1 MKDIA
6 IVTGASRGIGKAIA
20 LKLAEKGYHIWLN
33 YHKDTKS
40 AEETQEEIVKV
51 GKDCKLL
58 QFDVSSKE
66 SVQNVLSGEINKL
79 DKEKERIAALV
90 NNAGIVRDALFYWM
104 KDEEWEE
111 VINTNL
117 NGLFYVT
124 KAIIE
129 PMILNKFGYIVNLSS
144 LAGEAGNKAQT
155 NYSASKAG
163 IIAATK
169 SLAKELARSNILVN
183 VVSPGLIE
191 SDMTAALKDNKNL
204 IRSIPMR
211 RFGRP
216 EEVANVVAFL
226 CSPEAS
232 YISGAVIPVNGALY

>member
-6 IVTGASRGIGKAIA
+6 LVTGASRGIGKAIA

-33 YHKDTKS
+33 YNKDTKS
-40 AEETQEEIVKV
+40 ANETKDQIIKL

-58 QFDVSSKE
+58 QFDVASKDRVRE
-66 SVQNVLSGEINKL
+66 VLTKEINNL
-79 DKEKERIAALV
+79 DKEKERIAVLV
-90 NNAGIVRDALFYWM
+90 NNAGIVKDALFYWM
-104 KDEEWEE
+104 RDEEWED

-117 NGLFYVT
+117 NSLFYVT
-124 KAIIE
+124 KAVIE
-129 PMILNKFGYIVNLSS
+129 SMILNKHGYIVNLSS
-144 LAGEAGNKAQT
+144 LSGEAGNMAQA

-163 IIAATK
+163 IIGATK
-169 SLAKELARSNILVN
+169 SLAKEMARSNILIN

-191 SDMTAALKDNKNL
+191 SDMTQNLKDNKNL
-204 IRSIPMR
+204 IKSIPMK

-226 CSPEAS
+226 CSSESS